1 MAELSETAL
10 NTVHVAEIEY
20 LILMEPRMII
30 MFKIIFLFPMMFI
43 ASVGW
48 ILEQT
53 GKGCKKISEVAGKI
67 VSIYYDWG
75 K

>member
-1 MAELSETAL
+1 MT
-10 NTVHVAEIEY
+10 
-20 LILMEPRMII
+20 II
-30 MFKIIFLFPMMFI
+30 FKIVFLFPMMFV

-48 ILEQT
+48 IFEQT
-53 GKGCKKISEVAGKI
+53 GKGCKKISEVVGKL